1 MIRISPKKHESTPEG
16 VRVYVEGMSQIALT
30 SPEAQRMVYN
40 YAKSAGLNSH
50 GLNKYVAM
58 PEDMSD
64 TEVFSQRGYWLLLSN
79 QWNDNVV
86 RV

>member
-16 VRVYVEGMSQIALT
+16 IRVYVEGMSQIALT
-30 SPEAQRMVYN
+30 SPEAQRMVFN

-58 PEDMSD
+58 PEDMGD

>member
-16 VRVYVEGMSQIALT
+16 IRVYVEGMSQIALT
-30 SPEAQRMVYN
+30 SPEAQRMVFN

-58 PEDMSD
+58 SEDMGN

>member
-16 VRVYVEGMSQIALT
+16 IRVYVEGMSQIALT
-30 SPEAQRMVYN
+30 SPEAQRMVFN
-40 YAKSAGLNSH
+40 YAKSAGLNTY
-50 GLNKYVAM
+50 GLNKYVTM
-58 PEDMSD
+58 PEDMNSS
-64 TEVFSQRGYWLLLSN
+64 EVFSQRGYWLLLSN

>member
-30 SPEAQRMVYN
+30 SPEAQRMVFN

-58 PEDMSD
+58 SEDMSD

>member
-16 VRVYVEGMSQIALT
+16 IRVYVEGMSQIALT
-30 SPEAQRMVYN
+30 SPEAQRMVFN

>member
-30 SPEAQRMVYN
+30 SPEAQRMVFN